1 MVDKKKP
8 EKAYES
14 EKCEGEFKEHSSL
27 VEGSRQQVLVSCKVS
42 LSRCMYARKCRGRG
56 IYKLSKHQ

>member
-27 VEGSRQQVLVSCKVS
+27 VEGNR
-42 LSRCMYARKCRGRG
+42 
-56 IYKLSKHQ
+56 

>member
-1 MVDKKKP
+1 MTEDMHEWWIRKKP

-27 VEGSRQQVLVSCKVS
+27 VEGNR
-42 LSRCMYARKCRGRG
+42 
-56 IYKLSKHQ
+56 